1 MLVPGPEQ
9 NRASNECRAH
19 MPWVGYEQLLLLILD
34 QHHTDQ
40 TIGCKI
46 KGASS
51 KHAGENQARP
61 NLLPARRC
69 LQVRSPGP
77 TSAATQVGRLDGR
90 GRAAKTHCRTPLM
103 PAVRLTGLKSRGA
116 TAEEPLSS
124 HPPSL
129 DASIPQSVP

>member
-69 LQVRSPGP
+69 LEA

-116 TAEEPLSS
+116 AAEEPLSS